1 MIVRPRS
8 LIERTSSRGLLRM
21 SAGSSER
28 DLSTPQTPNPKPG
41 QAFWGKGKKSVW
53 QAWHAYQDVTETFV
67 HIAEHPFLQLD
78 TDSNNFQLLERLIVV
93 LNDKSSPLTSVNE
106 IRPDLLCQRNLSMDH
121 LPATQYALLPHLRR
135 GIYQAGIWTT
145 SIETQQVV
153 PSPQYFGWVKESGT

>member
-1 MIVRPRS
+1 
-8 LIERTSSRGLLRM
+8 M

-41 QAFWGKGKKSVW
+41 QAFRGKGKKSVW

-93 LNDKSSPLTSVNE
+93 LYDKSSPLTSVNE
-106 IRPDLLCQRNLSMDH
+106 IRQDLLCQRNISMDR
-121 LPATQYALLPHLRR
+121 LPPTQNALLQHLRR
-135 GIYQAGIWTT
+135 GVYTRQ
-145 SIETQQVV
+145 
-153 PSPQYFGWVKESGT
+153 ESGQPAQKLNKWFLPPKILAGLRSLEYGCLFG